1 MISKRAS
8 WPVAFLFSEAG
19 MAAQADRAD
28 WQLPPLREGYAADAD
43 LLERRIR
50 AGGAL
55 SAPEYEQAI
64 GGVRC
69 LVVSPPGAIRTM
81 LYFHGGGYRMGSPV
95 AWLPYVTRLAE
106 AAGANVILPYYRL
119 APENPFPAALHDAVA
134 VYRALAERGDVVLA
148 GDSAGGGLALALGI
162 VASQAGRAAAGV
174 VLVSPMLDFAAS
186 ADTYESRAGRDLLF
200 SRQAVADCG
209 ALYLQGHPVDDPLVS
224 GIHADPESV
233 PPALVL
239 VGGEEVLLGEALH
252 FVERLGR
259 ADRAVTLHVAPGMG
273 HVWPMMAPD
282 TVEADN
288 ALGVIAAFVKS
299 VWR

>member
-1 MISKRAS
+1 
-8 WPVAFLFSEAG
+8 
-19 MAAQADRAD
+19 MAAQTDMPD
-28 WQLPPLREGYAADAD
+28 WQLPPLREGHPADAE

-50 AGGAL
+50 AGGAQ
-55 SAPEYEQAI
+55 SAPEYEQVI

-69 LVVSPPGAIRTM
+69 LLVSPPVANRTI

-106 AAGANVILPYYRL
+106 AAGANVVLPFYRL
-119 APENPFPAALHDAVA
+119 APEAPFPAALHDAVA
-134 VYRALAERGDVVLA
+134 VYRGLSERGGVVLA
-148 GDSAGGGLALALGI
+148 GDSAGGGLALALG
-162 VASQAGRAAAGV
+162 VAASRAGRAAAGI

-200 SRQAVADCG
+200 SRQAVQDCA

-224 GIHADPESV
+224 GIHADPQNV
-233 PPALVL
+233 PPALLL
-239 VGGEEVLLGEALH
+239 VGGDEVLLGETLCFA
-252 FVERLGR
+252 ERLAR

-282 TVEADN
+282 SAEATD
-288 ALGVIAAFVKS
+288 AVAVIATFVKTRLS
-299 VWR
+299 LI